1 LTMQINDGTGRGYVA
16 KVTSGNRL
24 AVDLDEGALKAA
36 EGGGLYTVTTTSALP
51 SLTMTS
57 TGGVLMYLENTAGSN
72 KNIVIDEVLVSG
84 SASMICSI
92 VLNHVRGTIADETA
106 ITPTSSHT
114 ATALSAPTGVNAW
127 AWDEANHGIGGITGG
142 AYVLTTL
149 LGTGGPL
156 VIASGSRFIVAPGGS
171 ISVYMKNAGEG
182 TAAIRFYEVDA

>member
-1 LTMQINDGTGRGYVA
+1 MQINDGTGRGYVA

-36 EGGGLYTVTTTSALP
+36 ERGGLYTVSTTTGSKA
-51 SLTMTS
+51 SLGMTS
-57 TGGVLMYLENTAGSN
+57 TGGALMYLENTSASN
-72 KNIVIDEVLVSG
+72 KNLVIDEVLVSG

-92 VLNHVRGTIADETA
+92 VLNHARGTIADATA
-106 ITPTSSHT
+106 LTINSSHT
-114 ATALSAPTGVNAW
+114 STALSAPTGANAW
-127 AWDEANHGIGGITGG
+127 VWDEVNHGIGGITGG

-149 LGTGGPL
+149 LGVGGPL

-171 ISVYMKNAGEG
+171 LTVYMKNAGEG

>member
-1 LTMQINDGTGRGYVA
+1 MQINDGTGRGYVA

-24 AVDLDEGALKAA
+24 AVDLDDGALAAA
-36 EGGGLYTVTTTSALP
+36 ESGDLYTVSTVGGGAVA
-51 SLTMTS
+51 SLTVTN

-84 SASMICSI
+84 STSMICSI

-114 ATALSAPTGVNAW
+114 GSILSAPAGVNAW
-127 AWDEANHGIGGITGG
+127 VWDQANDGIGGLTTGTY
-142 AYVLTTL
+142 ALTTL
-149 LGTGGPL
+149 LGVGPTAIATGG
-156 VIASGSRFIVAPGGS
+156 RFIVAPGGS
-171 ISVYMKNAGEG
+171 LSVYMKNAGEG